1 MSPNPED
8 RLGPVSIAPVWHTC
22 VLLAMLGGF
31 SLLSVYLKMGSNS
44 ARLDNLLLYFIAI
57 AFEWIVFAF
66 VLSYSDPAMTDY
78 VGRVFRDRRSLLV
91 DVAAALLLVAF
102 SFLVGPLV
110 VRVLGSTGWVSLEGM
125 RPHNGIQIA
134 FWIVTA
140 VSAGIS
146 EETVFRGYLQRQFT
160 GWSGRSAAGILGQ
173 AAVFGL
179 IHGYQ
184 GWKNMVLVFVL
195 GSIFGAFALL
205 RKGIRANVIAHAAVD
220 ILAAF

>member
-1 MSPNPED
+1 MSPKPEN
-8 RLGPVSIAPVWHTC
+8 RLGPASIAPVWHTC

-66 VLSYSDPAMTDY
+66 VLSYSDSAMTDY
-78 VGRVFRDRRSLLV
+78 VGRVFRDRRSLLL
-91 DVAAALLLVAF
+91 DVAAALLLVTF

-140 VSAGIS
+140 ISAGIS